1 MLQILVLILF
11 LITLAAG
18 SFLYVFFLNKKLKRA
33 ENVLKLQ
40 LKDLLSENN
49 FLRQK
54 LIDSDKQVKE
64 TQIDSIHVDK
74 IRDDFVSI
82 ASHELRTPMTAI
94 RSYAWMALHKSD
106 VPLSEKVEKYLVRIL
121 ISTERLINLVNDLLN
136 VSRLEAEKIE
146 VNTESV
152 DLMAIVKDAVD
163 EVYYSKSTSKDI
175 QFTIL
180 EQPLPKV
187 MADPERLREILLN
200 LIGNSV
206 KFTSSGGTITIG
218 FFTDGKVVEVSIKD
232 TGIGISQDDL
242 GRLFQKFG
250 KLDNSYVAIST
261 SAGTGLGLYITRSL
275 VELMN
280 GKIWAQSAG
289 LNKGTTFTFSLP
301 VTTGAR

>member
-1 MLQILVLILF
+1 MLQFFLVLF
-11 LITLAAG
+11 LITLLTG
-18 SFLYVFFLNKKLKRA
+18 SFLYVLFLNKKLKR
-33 ENVLKLQ
+33 EE
-40 LKDLLSENN
+40 SEND

-54 LIDSDKQVKE
+54 LIDSDNKVKE
-64 TQIDSIHVDK
+64 TPKDSSHADK

-106 VPLSEKVEKYLVRIL
+106 IPLSEKVEKYLVRIL

-136 VSRLEAEKIE
+136 VSRLEAKKIE
-146 VNTESV
+146 INLESV
-152 DLMAIVKDAVD
+152 DLMTIVKDAID

-180 EQPLPKV
+180 EEPLPKV
-187 MADPERLREILLN
+187 LADPERLREILLN
-200 LIGNSV
+200 LIGNAV

-232 TGIGISQDDL
+232 TGIGISQDTL

-250 KLDNSYVAIST
+250 KLDNSYVSISS
-261 SAGTGLGLYITRSL
+261 SAGTGLGLYISRNL
-275 VELMN
+275 IELMH
-280 GKIWAQSAG
+280 GKIWASSPG
-289 LNKGTTFTFSLP
+289 LGKGSSFTFSLP
-301 VTTGAR
+301 VASKI